1 MQKARK
7 SKVSKTIGAL
17 QSKLR
22 VVTEQ
27 GRELE
32 QARQLLQQATQREAE
47 LIETRAN
54 ELVEDL
60 REKLSRS
67 QADVEHLREVRGE
80 LLSSV
85 ETLRANRKVEQER
98 AGERSERQ
106 RATISK
112 LDGLVERVE
121 RDLRLWRN
129 IALVLGSAAIILG
142 GLLGNQ
148 LL

>member
-32 QARQLLQQATQREAE
+32 QSRQLLQQATQREAE
-47 LIETRAN
+47 LIEARAN

-60 REKLSRS
+60 RDQLTRS
-67 QADVEHLREVRGE
+67 QTDVEHLREQRGE
-80 LLSSV
+80 AL
-85 ETLRANRKVEQER
+85 
-98 AGERSERQ
+98 G
-106 RATISK
+106 K
-112 LDGLVERVE
+112 LDAAVRNLHNYEQRFELHRRTIRSLDRAVEKTE
-121 RDLRLWRN
+121 HDLRLWRN